1 MIPKGKKKAGDLPL
15 PQTKHK
21 KKKQRG
27 KKKNNKTIGTTSL
40 KQQGGCNSATDRLM
54 MGKSEAS
61 SVHI

>member
-21 KKKQRG
+21 KTG
-27 KKKNNKTIGTTSL
+27 EKKNNKTIGTTSL

>member
-21 KKKQRG
+21 KNRG
-27 KKKNNKTIGTTSL
+27 KKNNKTIGTTSL